1 MRKKVTLKQLAEELN
16 LSISTVSKSLKDD
29 SEISQKT
36 IDKVKAL
43 AKKHNYKPNALAV
56 SLKSNK
62 TKSIGVIIPDIL
74 NPFFAKAL
82 LGIEKEASKDGY
94 KIVTCITNESY
105 KKELEYLDMLSY
117 NGVDGFILAMSQETQ
132 VKNETAHFEEVLKDD
147 IPIIMFDRVADDIYC
162 DKVIGDD
169 KEGASNAIKYLITN
183 NNCKNI
189 AVISTIAGLSVA
201 KLRMDGVKAAIKEH
215 GNVNLLKLEMKKATN
230 AEERI
235 EVFLKENDIDGIVAL
250 DELAAVNS
258 INMSVKIGKSVPN
271 DIAILGFSD
280 GGMAKY
286 TYPALTT
293 VSQHAKRLGK
303 TAAKILIDKLE
314 LRAKAYLPKTKV
326 IKTTLIERES
336 TLS

>member
-36 IDKVKAL
+36 IEKVKAL

-56 SLKSNK
+56 SLKSSK
-62 TKSIGVIIPDIL
+62 TKSVGVIIPDIL

-94 KIVTCITNESY
+94 KIVTCITSESY
-105 KKELEYLDMLSY
+105 EKEVEYLDMLSY

-132 VKNETAHFEEVLKDD
+132 HKNKTAHFEEILKDD
-147 IPIIMFDRVADDIYC
+147 IPIVMFDRVADEIYC
-162 DKVIGDD
+162 DKVIVDD
-169 KEGASNAIKYLITN
+169 KEGASHAVDYLITKN
-183 NNCKNI
+183 KCKRI
-189 AVISTIAGLSVA
+189 AVITTIAGLSVA
-201 KLRMDGVKAAIKEH
+201 KLRLNGVKTAANEKK
-215 GNVNLLKLEMKKATN
+215 NVTLLKLEMKKSTN

-235 EVFLKENDIDGIVAL
+235 EEFLKKNEIDGVVAL
-250 DELAAVNS
+250 DEVAAVNS
-258 INMSVKIGKSVPN
+258 INMANKIGKKVPE
-271 DIAILGFSD
+271 DIAVIGFSD

-336 TLS
+336 T

>member
-1 MRKKVTLKQLAEELN
+1 MRRKVTLKQLAEELK

-36 IDKVKAL
+36 IDRVKAL

-56 SLKSNK
+56 SLKSSK
-62 TKSIGVIIPDIL
+62 TKSIGVVIPDIL

-105 KKELEYLDMLSY
+105 EKEIEYLDMLSY
-117 NGVDGFILAMSQETQ
+117 NGVDGFILAISQETQ
-132 VKNETAHFEEVLKDD
+132 LKNRMEHFEEILKDD
-147 IPIIMFDRVADDIYC
+147 IPIVMFDRVSDDIYC
-162 DKVIGDD
+162 DKVIVDD
-169 KEGASNAIKYLITN
+169 KNGSFNAFQHLVKQ
-183 NNCKNI
+183 NNCKSI
-189 AVISTIAGLSVA
+189 AVVSTIGGLSVTNLRIEGA
-201 KLRMDGVKAAIKEH
+201 KNAAKKYDKVKFH
-215 GNVNLLKLEMKKATN
+215 KLIMKKTTK

-235 EVFLKENDIDGIVAL
+235 EKFLSNHKIDGVLAL
-250 DELAAVNS
+250 DEIAAVSS
-258 INMSVKIGKSVPN
+258 INMARKIGLRVPK

-280 GGMAKY
+280 GGMARY

-303 TAAKILIDKLE
+303 AAAKILIDKLE
-314 LRAKAYLPKTKV
+314 LRAKAYLPTTKI
-326 IKTTLIERES
+326 IKTTLTERAS
-336 TLS
+336 T